1 MTIPMPTPT
10 RPSTYI
16 YRDRILEYH
25 VITPIVLQALD
36 KTYPTMIP
44 SSKLYDTVKSVS
56 LEDST
61 VGAYWSGLCEHDRV
75 GLVQNL
81 AQLIKSSTL
90 TDRFNDDSEDMFNT
104 MLDMTQTLDQLMSH
118 GEWLELAKHASDTK
132 WDGTTQYDRTLNHY
146 GLPATIL
153 TMYQFF
159 NDSVDFDDA
168 WSDLQFDYD
177 YEVRQGNAGPYD
189 APKPEWYDELRSRSM
204 DDLWSIERDR
214 KRREKQKAYE
224 SQCDH
229 DLPFDAEDLDGESDV
244 MRAQDWASEDP
255 DDLDINPESPV
266 NGGHPYDE
274 DSDPLSSVR
283 REIAGEA
290 WSKTHVRI
298 LPCDHPEGEVDSKPS
313 WDLGNGEIGAD
324 A

>member
-56 LEDST
+56 LEDPT

-90 TDRFNDDSEDMFNT
+90 ADRFNDDLEDVFNT

-159 NDSVDFDDA
+159 NDSVDFEDA
-168 WSDLQFDYD
+168 WSDL
-177 YEVRQGNAGPYD
+177 
-189 APKPEWYDELRSRSM
+189 
-204 DDLWSIERDR
+204 
-214 KRREKQKAYE
+214 
-224 SQCDH
+224 
-229 DLPFDAEDLDGESDV
+229 
-244 MRAQDWASEDP
+244 
-255 DDLDINPESPV
+255 
-266 NGGHPYDE
+266 
-274 DSDPLSSVR
+274 
-283 REIAGEA
+283 
-290 WSKTHVRI
+290 
-298 LPCDHPEGEVDSKPS
+298 
-313 WDLGNGEIGAD
+313 
-324 A
+324 